1 MRTNDR
7 NIRVLAVYTMLLNA
21 DKTISVKAIKN
32 RIEKDYNIKTSIKT
46 IYYDIEAIRLFADLE
61 HIHGKG
67 YRIKKTAIKPGDI
80 VYIVCNVD
88 NKTVIEESAV
98 EEVSTKRIWTDEV
111 DYDLEEIGKSIF
123 LSRELAEKALAERK
137 ELDNDTY

>member
-67 YRIKKTAIKPGDI
+67 YRIKKTAVKPGDT
-80 VYIVCNVD
+80 VYCIYYSDD
-88 NKTVIEESAV
+88 NKRYQIDELEAL
-98 EEVSTKRIWTDEV
+98 EVSNRRIWLDGF
-111 DYDLEEIGKSIF
+111 YEEISEFGKSLF
-123 LSRELAEKALAERK
+123 LSREEAEKALAEM
-137 ELDNDTY
+137 EV

>member
-46 IYYDIEAIRLFADLE
+46 IYYDIEAISLL
-61 HIHGKG
+61 HKLSIHTENTES
-67 YRIKKTAIKPGDI
+67 KKQ
-80 VYIVCNVD
+80 
-88 NKTVIEESAV
+88 
-98 EEVSTKRIWTDEV
+98 
-111 DYDLEEIGKSIF
+111 L
-123 LSRELAEKALAERK
+123 
-137 ELDNDTY
+137 

>member
-46 IYYDIEAIRLFADLE
+46 IYYDIETIRLFADLE

-67 YRIKKTAIKPGDI
+67 YRIKKTDVKPGDT
-80 VYIVCNVD
+80 VYCIYYSDD
-88 NKTVIEESAV
+88 NKRYQIDELEAL
-98 EEVSTKRIWTDEV
+98 EVSNRRIWLDGFYEKIS
-111 DYDLEEIGKSIF
+111 EFGKSLF
-123 LSRELAEKALAERK
+123 LSREEAEKALAERK
-137 ELDNDTY
+137 ELDDE

>member
-21 DKTISVKAIKN
+21 EKTISVKAIKN

-46 IYYDIEAIRLFADLE
+46 IYYDIETIRLFADLE

-67 YRIKKTAIKPGDI
+67 YRIKKTAVKPGDT
-80 VYIVCNVD
+80 VYCIYYSDD
-88 NKTVIEESAV
+88 NKRYQIDELEAL
-98 EEVSTKRIWTDEV
+98 EVSNLRIWLDGFDEKIS
-111 DYDLEEIGKSIF
+111 EFGKSLF
-123 LSRELAEKALAERK
+123 LSREEAEKALAERSS
-137 ELDNDTY
+137 EQ

>member
-46 IYYDIEAIRLFADLE
+46 IYYDIETIRLFADLE

-67 YRIKKTAIKPGDI
+67 YRIKKTAVKPGDT
-80 VYIVCNVD
+80 VYCIYYSDD
-88 NKTVIEESAV
+88 NKRYQIDELEAL
-98 EEVSTKRIWTDEV
+98 EVSNLRIWLDGFDEKIS
-111 DYDLEEIGKSIF
+111 EFGKSLF
-123 LSRELAEKALAERK
+123 LSREEAEKALAERK
-137 ELDNDTY
+137 ELDND

>member
-21 DKTISVKAIKN
+21 DSLISVKAIKN

-46 IYYDIEAIRLFADLE
+46 IYYDIETIGLFADLE

-67 YRIKKTAIKPGDI
+67 YRIKKTAVKPGDT
-80 VYIVCNVD
+80 VYCIYYSDD
-88 NKTVIEESAV
+88 NKRYQIDELEAL
-98 EEVSTKRIWTDEV
+98 EVSNLRIWLDGFDEKIS
-111 DYDLEEIGKSIF
+111 EFGKSLF
-123 LSRELAEKALAERK
+123 LSREEAEKALAERK
-137 ELDNDTY
+137 S

>member
-21 DKTISVKAIKN
+21 EKTISVKAIKN

-46 IYYDIEAIRLFADLE
+46 IYYDIETIRLYADLE

-67 YRIKKTAIKPGDI
+67 YRIKKTAVKPGDT
-80 VYIVCNVD
+80 VYCIYYSD
-88 NKTVIEESAV
+88 DSKRYQIDELEAL
-98 EEVSTKRIWTDEV
+98 EVSNRRIWLDGFYEKIS
-111 DYDLEEIGKSIF
+111 EFGKSLF
-123 LSRELAEKALAERK
+123 LSREEAEKALAEM
-137 ELDNDTY
+137 EG

>member
-32 RIEKDYNIKTSIKT
+32 RIERDYNIKTSIKT
-46 IYYDIEAIRLFADLE
+46 IYYDIETIGLFADLE

-67 YRIKKTAIKPGDI
+67 YRIKKTAVKPGDT
-80 VYIVCNVD
+80 VYCIYYSDD
-88 NKTVIEESAV
+88 NKRYQIDELEAL
-98 EEVSTKRIWTDEV
+98 EVSNRRIWLDGFYEKIS
-111 DYDLEEIGKSIF
+111 EFGKSLF
-123 LSRELAEKALAERK
+123 LSREEAEKALAERK
-137 ELDNDTY
+137 ELDDE

>member
-21 DKTISVKAIKN
+21 DSLISVNTIKS
-32 RIEKDYNIKTSIKT
+32 RIDKDYNIKTSIKT

-67 YRIKKTAIKPGDI
+67 YRIKKTAVKPGDT
-80 VYIVCNVD
+80 VYCIYYSVD
-88 NKTVIEESAV
+88 NKRYQIDELEAL
-98 EEVSTKRIWTDEV
+98 EVSNRRIWLDGFYERIS
-111 DYDLEEIGKSIF
+111 EFGKSLF
-123 LSRELAEKALAERK
+123 LSREEAEKARAERK
-137 ELDNDTY
+137 ELDAE

>member
-21 DKTISVKAIKN
+21 DSLISVKAIKN

-46 IYYDIEAIRLFADLE
+46 IYYDIETIRLFADLE

-67 YRIKKTAIKPGDI
+67 YRIKKTAVKPGDT
-80 VYIVCNVD
+80 VYCIYYSDD
-88 NKTVIEESAV
+88 NKRYQIDELEAL
-98 EEVSTKRIWTDEV
+98 EVSNLRIWFDEFN
-111 DYDLEEIGKSIF
+111 EEISEFGKSLF
-123 LSRELAEKALAERK
+123 LSREEAEKALAEM
-137 ELDNDTY
+137 EV

>member
-46 IYYDIEAIRLFADLE
+46 IYYDIETIRLFADLE

-67 YRIKKTAIKPGDI
+67 YRIKKTAVKPGDT
-80 VYIVCNVD
+80 VYCIYDSDD
-88 NKTVIEESAV
+88 NKRYQIDELEAL
-98 EEVSTKRIWTDEV
+98 EVSNRRIWLDGFYEKIS
-111 DYDLEEIGKSIF
+111 EFGKSLF
-123 LSRELAEKALAERK
+123 LSREEAEKALAEL
-137 ELDNDTY
+137 EV

>member
-21 DKTISVKAIKN
+21 DSLISVKAIKN

-46 IYYDIEAIRLFADLE
+46 IYYDIETIRLFADLE

-67 YRIKKTAIKPGDI
+67 YRIKKTAVKPGDT
-80 VYIVCNVD
+80 VYCIYYSDD
-88 NKTVIEESAV
+88 NKRYQIDELEAL
-98 EEVSTKRIWTDEV
+98 EVSNLRIWLDGFDEKIS
-111 DYDLEEIGKSIF
+111 EFGKSLF
-123 LSRELAEKALAERK
+123 LSREEAEKALAEM
-137 ELDNDTY
+137 EV

>member
-21 DKTISVKAIKN
+21 DSLISVKAIKN

-46 IYYDIEAIRLFADLE
+46 IYYDIETIRLFADLE

-67 YRIKKTAIKPGDI
+67 YRIKKTDVKPGDT
-80 VYIVCNVD
+80 VYCIYYSDD
-88 NKTVIEESAV
+88 NKRYQIDELEAL
-98 EEVSTKRIWTDEV
+98 EVSNRRIWLDGFDEKIS
-111 DYDLEEIGKSIF
+111 EFGKSLF
-123 LSRELAEKALAERK
+123 LSREEAEKALAERSS
-137 ELDNDTY
+137 EQ

>member
-21 DKTISVKAIKN
+21 DSLISVKAIKN

-46 IYYDIEAIRLFADLE
+46 IYYDIETIRLFADLE

-67 YRIKKTAIKPGDI
+67 YRIKKTAVKPGDT
-80 VYIVCNVD
+80 VYCIYYSDD
-88 NKTVIEESAV
+88 NKRYQIDELEAL
-98 EEVSTKRIWTDEV
+98 EVSNRRIWLDGFYEKIS
-111 DYDLEEIGKSIF
+111 EFGKSLF
-123 LSRELAEKALAERK
+123 LSREEAEKALAERSS
-137 ELDNDTY
+137 EQ

>member
-7 NIRVLAVYTMLLNA
+7 NMRVLAVYTMLLNA

-46 IYYDIEAIRLFADLE
+46 IYYDIETIRLFADLE

-67 YRIKKTAIKPGDI
+67 YRIKKTDVKPGDT
-80 VYIVCNVD
+80 VYCIYYSDD
-88 NKTVIEESAV
+88 NKRYQIDELEAL
-98 EEVSTKRIWTDEV
+98 EVSNRRIWLDGFYEKIS
-111 DYDLEEIGKSIF
+111 EFGKSLF
-123 LSRELAEKALAERK
+123 LSREEAEKALAERK
-137 ELDNDTY
+137 ELDDE

>member
-46 IYYDIEAIRLFADLE
+46 IYYDIETIRLFADLE

-67 YRIKKTAIKPGDI
+67 YRIKKTAVKPGDT
-80 VYIVCNVD
+80 VYCIYYSDD
-88 NKTVIEESAV
+88 NKRYQIDELEAL
-98 EEVSTKRIWTDEV
+98 EVSNRRIWLDGFYEKIS
-111 DYDLEEIGKSIF
+111 EFGKSLF
-123 LSRELAEKALAERK
+123 LRREEAEKALAERSS
-137 ELDNDTY
+137 EQ

>member
-46 IYYDIEAIRLFADLE
+46 IYYDIETIRLFADLE

-67 YRIKKTAIKPGDI
+67 YRIKKTAVKPGDT
-80 VYIVCNVD
+80 VYCIYYSDD
-88 NKTVIEESAV
+88 NKRYQIDELEAL
-98 EEVSTKRIWTDEV
+98 EVSNLRIWLDGFDEKIS
-111 DYDLEEIGKSIF
+111 EFGKSLF
-123 LSRELAEKALAERK
+123 LSREEAEKALAEM
-137 ELDNDTY
+137 EV

>member
-21 DKTISVKAIKN
+21 DSLISVKAIKN

-67 YRIKKTAIKPGDI
+67 YRIKKTAVKPGDT
-80 VYIVCNVD
+80 VYCIYYSDD
-88 NKTVIEESAV
+88 NKRYQIDELEAL
-98 EEVSTKRIWTDEV
+98 EVSNRRIWLDGFYEKIS
-111 DYDLEEIGKSIF
+111 EFGKSLF
-123 LSRELAEKALAERK
+123 LTREEAEKALAERK
-137 ELDNDTY
+137 ELDDE

>member
-21 DKTISVKAIKN
+21 DSLISVKAIKN

-46 IYYDIEAIRLFADLE
+46 IYYDIETIRLFADLE

-67 YRIKKTAIKPGDI
+67 YRIKKTAVKPGDT
-80 VYIVCNVD
+80 VYCIYYSDD
-88 NKTVIEESAV
+88 NKRYQIDELEAL
-98 EEVSTKRIWTDEV
+98 EVSNRRIWLDGFYEKIS
-111 DYDLEEIGKSIF
+111 EFGKSLF
-123 LSRELAEKALAERK
+123 LSREEAEKALAEM
-137 ELDNDTY
+137 EV

>member
-46 IYYDIEAIRLFADLE
+46 IYYDIETIRLFADLE

-67 YRIKKTAIKPGDI
+67 YRIKKTAVKPGDT
-80 VYIVCNVD
+80 VYCIYYSDD
-88 NKTVIEESAV
+88 NKRYQIDELEAL
-98 EEVSTKRIWTDEV
+98 EVSNLRIWLDGFNEKIS
-111 DYDLEEIGKSIF
+111 EFGKSLF
-123 LSRELAEKALAERK
+123 LNREEAEKAIAEM
-137 ELDNDTY
+137 EG

>member
-46 IYYDIEAIRLFADLE
+46 IYYDIETIRLFADLE

-67 YRIKKTAIKPGDI
+67 YRIKKTDVKPGDT
-80 VYIVCNVD
+80 VYCIYYSDD
-88 NKTVIEESAV
+88 NKRYQIDELEAL
-98 EEVSTKRIWTDEV
+98 EVSNLRIWLDGFDEKIS
-111 DYDLEEIGKSIF
+111 EFGKSLF
-123 LSRELAEKALAERK
+123 LSREEAEKALAERK
-137 ELDNDTY
+137 QSCEK

>member
-21 DKTISVKAIKN
+21 DSLISVKAIKN

-46 IYYDIEAIRLFADLE
+46 IYYDIETIRLFADLE

-67 YRIKKTAIKPGDI
+67 YRIKKTDVKPGDT
-80 VYIVCNVD
+80 VYCIYYSDD
-88 NKTVIEESAV
+88 NKRYQIDELEAL
-98 EEVSTKRIWTDEV
+98 EVSNLRIWLDGFDEKIS
-111 DYDLEEIGKSIF
+111 EFGKSLF
-123 LSRELAEKALAERK
+123 LSREEAEKALAEM
-137 ELDNDTY
+137 EV

>member
-46 IYYDIEAIRLFADLE
+46 IYYDIETIRLFADLE

-67 YRIKKTAIKPGDI
+67 YRIKRTAVKPGDT
-80 VYIVCNVD
+80 VYCIYYSDD
-88 NKTVIEESAV
+88 NKRYQIDELEAL
-98 EEVSTKRIWTDEV
+98 EVSNRRIWLDGFYEKIS
-111 DYDLEEIGKSIF
+111 EFGKSLF
-123 LSRELAEKALAERK
+123 LSREEAEKALAKWRA
-137 ELDNDTY
+137 DNG

>member
-21 DKTISVKAIKN
+21 DSLISVKAIKN

-46 IYYDIEAIRLFADLE
+46 IYYDIETIRLFADLE

-67 YRIKKTAIKPGDI
+67 YRIKRTAVKPGDT
-80 VYIVCNVD
+80 VYCIYYSDD
-88 NKTVIEESAV
+88 NKRYQIDELEAL
-98 EEVSTKRIWTDEV
+98 EVSNRRIWLDGFDEKIS
-111 DYDLEEIGKSIF
+111 EFGKSLF
-123 LSRELAEKALAERK
+123 LSREEAEKALAEM
-137 ELDNDTY
+137 EG

>member
-21 DKTISVKAIKN
+21 DSLISVKAIKN

-46 IYYDIEAIRLFADLE
+46 IYYDIETIRLFADLE

-67 YRIKKTAIKPGDI
+67 YRIKKTAVKPGDT
-80 VYIVCNVD
+80 VYCIYYSDD
-88 NKTVIEESAV
+88 NKRYQIDELEAL
-98 EEVSTKRIWTDEV
+98 EVSNRRIWLDGFYEKIS
-111 DYDLEEIGKSIF
+111 EFGKSLF
-123 LSRELAEKALAERK
+123 LSREEAEKALAERK
-137 ELDNDTY
+137 ELDDE